1 MIVASLLLILVA
13 VVLLVLGLAGGSS
26 FMLIIS
32 IAASLLAAVAL
43 VVGARQ
49 AATNRA
55 TAGPGRTGR
64 RHPDAPRTASQ
75 APPDVA
81 YGPPLVEPEVPVQHV
96 PTTVGTGGTGWRQPP
111 VSPVDRAAPVDDA
124 PVFDPG
130 VDEPPP
136 FDPGVDEP
144 PPFDP
149 RVDDAPPFDP
159 RVDDAPPF
167 DQGAPFV
174 APAAD
179 ASSPVSPAPP
189 PAASTDDAPQHGV
202 SPTDEPAEQL
212 VTPAEAA
219 RVARLPDV
227 VEVIDGRPR
236 YHLASCPHL
245 VGRVPESLP
254 VAEAAEL
261 GFTPCADCAPATA
274 LLADARP
281 I

>member
-13 VVLLVLGLAGGSS
+13 VVLLVLGLASGSS

-49 AATNRA
+49 AAANRA
-55 TAGPGRTGR
+55 TADPGRPGR
-64 RHPDAPRTASQ
+64 RPPDAPRMASQ
-75 APPDVA
+75 AAGVA

-111 VSPVDRAAPVDDA
+111 EPPVDHAPQ
-124 PVFDPG
+124 
-130 VDEPPP
+130 
-136 FDPGVDEP
+136 
-144 PPFDP
+144 FDP
-149 RVDDAPPFDP
+149 RVDDAPQ
-159 RVDDAPPF
+159 F
-167 DQGAPFV
+167 DQGSPFV
-174 APAAD
+174 TPADDASAPAR
-179 ASSPVSPAPP
+179 PVSPASPF
-189 PAASTDDAPQHGV
+189 AASADDAFLDGAAT
-202 SPTDEPAEQL
+202 TDEPAEQP

-219 RVARLPDV
+219 RVARLPDEVQV
-227 VEVIDGRPR
+227 VDGRPR

-245 VGRVPESLP
+245 VGRVPEVLP
-254 VAEAAEL
+254 VAEAVEL
-261 GFTPCADCAPATA
+261 GFTPCAHCAPATA

>member
-13 VVLLVLGLAGGSS
+13 VVLLVLGLASGSS

-49 AATNRA
+49 AAANRA
-55 TAGPGRTGR
+55 MADPGRPGR
-64 RHPDAPRTASQ
+64 RPPDAPRTARQ
-75 APPDVA
+75 ATGVA

-111 VSPVDRAAPVDDA
+111 
-124 PVFDPG
+124 
-130 VDEPPP
+130 EPPADHAPP
-136 FDPGVDEP
+136 FDRRVDDG

-149 RVDDAPPFDP
+149 RVDDVPPFDDAP
-159 RVDDAPPF
+159 SFDPGSPFVTPADDAS
-167 DQGAPFV
+167 
-174 APAAD
+174 APAR
-179 ASSPVSPAPP
+179 PVSPASPF
-189 PAASTDDAPQHGV
+189 AASTDDAFLDGA
-202 SPTDEPAEQL
+202 PTADEPAEQP

-219 RVARLPDV
+219 RVARLPDAVQV
-227 VEVIDGRPR
+227 VDGHPR

-245 VGRVPESLP
+245 VGRVPEVLP
-254 VAEAAEL
+254 VAEAVEL
-261 GFTPCADCAPATA
+261 GFTPCAHCAPATA

>member
-49 AATNRA
+49 AAANRG
-55 TAGPGRTGR
+55 TAEPGRRSPG
-64 RHPDAPRTASQ
+64 APRTASQ
-75 APPDVA
+75 AGPGFA

-111 VSPVDRAAPVDDA
+111 
-124 PVFDPG
+124 
-130 VDEPPP
+130 EPP
-136 FDPGVDEP
+136 
-144 PPFDP
+144 
-149 RVDDAPPFDP
+149 A
-159 RVDDAPPF
+159 
-167 DQGAPFV
+167 DQGPPFV
-174 APAAD
+174 APTDPASDHASSGQASPFAAPADEASRVGPSAAD
-179 ASSPVSPAPP
+179 VPADEE
-189 PAASTDDAPQHGV
+189 PAAQP
-202 SPTDEPAEQL
+202 

-219 RVARLPDV
+219 RVARLPDPVQV
-227 VEVIDGRPR
+227 VDGRPR

-245 VGRVPESLP
+245 VGRASETLP
-254 VAEAAEL
+254 VAEAVEL

>member
-26 FMLIIS
+26 IMLIIS

-49 AATNRA
+49 AAANRA
-55 TAGPGRTGR
+55 TADPGRTGR
-64 RHPDAPRTASQ
+64 RQPDAPRTASQ
-75 APPDVA
+75 ATPGVA
-81 YGPPLVEPEVPVQHV
+81 YGPPLVGPEVPVQHV

-111 VSPVDRAAPVDDA
+111 APPVDHEAPADAPLDDVPPFDGRVDDAPGFDARVDDA
-124 PVFDPG
+124 PVFDPRADG
-130 VDEPPP
+130 
-136 FDPGVDEP
+136 
-144 PPFDP
+144 
-149 RVDDAPPFDP
+149 APPFG
-159 RVDDAPPF
+159 AWPPF
-167 DQGAPFV
+167 GP
-174 APAAD
+174 PAD
-179 ASSPVSPAPP
+179 HTSSPVRPVSPAT
-189 PAASTDDAPQHGV
+189 STDDDLRHGAPA
-202 SPTDEPAEQL
+202 TDEPGEQL
-212 VTPAEAA
+212 ITPAEAA
-219 RVARLPDV
+219 RVARLADD
-227 VEVIDGRPR
+227 VEVVDGHPR

-245 VGRVPESLP
+245 VGRVPETLP

>member
-13 VVLLVLGLAGGSS
+13 VVLLVLGLASGSS

-43 VVGARQ
+43 VAGARQ
-49 AATNRA
+49 AAANRA
-55 TAGPGRTGR
+55 TADPGRAGR
-64 RHPDAPRTASQ
+64 RQPEAPRTASQ
-75 APPDVA
+75 ATPGVA

-111 VSPVDRAAPVDDA
+111 APPVDQPAPAAA
-124 PVFDPG
+124 
-130 VDEPPP
+130 
-136 FDPGVDEP
+136 
-144 PPFDP
+144 

-159 RVDDAPPF
+159 RVDDAPAYDAPPHDAPPF
-167 DQGAPFV
+167 DEGAPFGSSV
-174 APAAD
+174 DTSPAA
-179 ASSPVSPAPP
+179 SPVSPATASDGDPRNDA
-189 PAASTDDAPQHGV
+189 PAA
-202 SPTDEPAEQL
+202 DEPAEQP

-219 RVARLPDV
+219 RVARLTAA
-227 VEVIDGRPR
+227 VEVVDGHPR
-236 YHLASCPHL
+236 YHLASCSYL
-245 VGRVPESLP
+245 VGRVPEPLP

-261 GFTPCADCAPATA
+261 GFTPCAHCAPATA

>member
-26 FMLIIS
+26 FLLIIS

-55 TAGPGRTGR
+55 TADPGRTSR
-64 RHPDAPRTASQ
+64 RHPDAPRMASQ
-75 APPDVA
+75 ATGFA
-81 YGPPLVEPEVPVQHV
+81 YGPPLAEPEVPVQHV

-111 VSPVDRAAPVDDA
+111 EPPVDR
-124 PVFDPG
+124 
-130 VDEPPP
+130 EPPFGPRAEDVPP
-136 FDPGVDEP
+136 FDGAA
-144 PPFDP
+144 PFD
-149 RVDDAPPFDP
+149 DA
-159 RVDDAPPF
+159 
-167 DQGAPFV
+167 APFV
-174 APAAD
+174 TPAAGASAPAR
-179 ASSPVSPAPP
+179 PVSPASPF
-189 PAASTDDAPQHGV
+189 ATSTGGASRDDAAVP
-202 SPTDEPAEQL
+202 DEPAEQP

-227 VEVIDGRPR
+227 VQVVDGRPR

-245 VGRVPESLP
+245 VGRVPEELP
-254 VAEAAEL
+254 VAEAVEL
-261 GFTPCADCAPATA
+261 GFTPCAHCAPATA

>member
-26 FMLIIS
+26 FMLVIS

-55 TAGPGRTGR
+55 AAGPGRTGR
-64 RHPDAPRTASQ
+64 RHPDAPRVADQ

-96 PTTVGTGGTGWRQPP
+96 STTVGTGGTGWRQPP
-111 VSPVDRAAPVDDA
+111 VSPVDRAAPVDDP

-130 VDEPPP
+130 VDES
-136 FDPGVDEP
+136 
-144 PPFDP
+144 
-149 RVDDAPPFDP
+149 PPFDP

-167 DQGAPFV
+167 DQAAPFV
-174 APAAD
+174 TPADD
-179 ASSPVSPAPP
+179 ASSPVSPASLVSPASP
-189 PAASTDDAPQHGV
+189 PAASTDDAPHRGA
-202 SPTDEPAEQL
+202 PPIDEPAEQL

-219 RVARLPDV
+219 RVARLPAAVHV
-227 VEVIDGRPR
+227 VDGRPR
-236 YHLASCPHL
+236 YHLANCPHL
-245 VGRVPESLP
+245 VGRVPEELP

-261 GFTPCADCAPATA
+261 GFTPCAHCAPATA

>member
-49 AATNRA
+49 AAANRA
-55 TAGPGRTGR
+55 MADPGRTGR
-64 RHPDAPRTASQ
+64 RQPDAPHTASQ
-75 APPDVA
+75 ATPGVA

-96 PTTVGTGGTGWRQPP
+96 PTTVGTGGAGWRQPP
-111 VSPVDRAAPVDDA
+111 APSVDNEAPADALLDDA
-124 PVFDPG
+124 SPS
-130 VDEPPP
+130 
-136 FDPGVDEP
+136 
-144 PPFDP
+144 
-149 RVDDAPPFDP
+149 A
-159 RVDDAPPF
+159 
-167 DQGAPFV
+167 
-174 APAAD
+174 
-179 ASSPVSPAPP
+179 SPVSPAP
-189 PAASTDDAPQHGV
+189 STDDDLSQGV
-202 SPTDEPAEQL
+202 PSAGEPAEQL

-219 RVARLPDV
+219 RVARLTDA
-227 VEVIDGRPR
+227 VEVVDGHPR
-236 YHLASCPHL
+236 YHLASCAHL
-245 VGRVPESLP
+245 VGRVPETLP

-261 GFTPCADCAPATA
+261 GFTPCAHCAPATA

>member
-49 AATNRA
+49 AAANRA
-55 TAGPGRTGR
+55 TADPGRTGR
-64 RHPDAPRTASQ
+64 RQPDAPRTASQ
-75 APPDVA
+75 ATPGVA
-81 YGPPLVEPEVPVQHV
+81 YGPPLAGPEVPVQHV

-111 VSPVDRAAPVDDA
+111 APPVDHEAPAPADAPLDDAPPFDRRVDDA
-124 PVFDPG
+124 PVFD
-130 VDEPPP
+130 E
-136 FDPGVDEP
+136 
-144 PPFDP
+144 
-149 RVDDAPPFDP
+149 RADDAPPFG
-159 RVDDAPPF
+159 AWPPF
-167 DQGAPFV
+167 GT
-174 APAAD
+174 PAD
-179 ASSPVSPAPP
+179 HTSSPVRPVSPAT
-189 PAASTDDAPQHGV
+189 STDDGLSHGAPAAA
-202 SPTDEPAEQL
+202 EPGEQL

-219 RVARLPDV
+219 RVARLTDD
-227 VEVIDGRPR
+227 VEVVDGHPR

-245 VGRVPESLP
+245 VGRVPETLP
-254 VAEAAEL
+254 VAEAAEI